1 MSELLYAIALTK
13 LRGLSLVNAKKLY
26 QQVGSAKEIFEN
38 TASLPDLLTDCNA
51 ALLTEVFADTASAI
65 ETAKHE
71 VDFIQQKRMKGITM
85 NDPDYP
91 ARLLSCPDA
100 PVVLYQCGDCN
111 LNRKRV
117 INIVGTRKCT
127 EYGRDMVNSFV
138 RELKKVCPDVL
149 IVSGL
154 AYGIDI
160 CAHRAAL
167 ANGMDT
173 IGVLAHGLDNI
184 YPPLHRPVA
193 VEMVNSGGGL
203 LTEYTTHTTPDKGNF
218 VRRNRIVA
226 GMSDAC
232 IVAESASKGGSLIT
246 ANLSCDYQR
255 PVFAF
260 PGRVGDASS
269 AGCNALIKQSK
280 AALIEDVSDFIS
292 AIGWQTE
299 VPAHNRQTEM
309 FPSLSPAEQK
319 IIDTLS
325 KVDEKHINKI
335 VEDTEIDFSTVTGIL
350 FELEMKG
357 LVRPLGGGMYRRT
370 LVNN

>member
-13 LRGLSLVNAKKLY
+13 LRGLSLANAKKLY
-26 QQVGSAKEIFEN
+26 EQVGSAKKIFDN
-38 TASLPDLLTDCNA
+38 ADSLPDLLSDANA
-51 ALLTEVFADTASAI
+51 ALLADVFADSATAI
-65 ETAKHE
+65 ETAKRE
-71 VDFIQQKRMKGITM
+71 IDFMQQKRMRGITM
-85 NDPDYP
+85 SDPDYP
-91 ARLLSCPDA
+91 VRLHCCPDA
-100 PVVLYQCGDCN
+100 PVVLYQCGECN

-127 EYGRDMVNSFV
+127 EYGREMVNSFV
-138 RELKKVCPDVL
+138 RELKRACPDVL

-193 VEMVNSGGGL
+193 VEMVGSGGGL
-203 LTEYTTHTTPDKGNF
+203 LTEYTTHTIPEKGNF

-226 GMSDAC
+226 GMTDAC

-246 ANLSCDYQR
+246 ANLSFDYSR
-255 PVFAF
+255 DVFVF
-260 PGRVGDASS
+260 PGRVGDESS
-269 AGCNALIKQSK
+269 AGCNALIKQNK
-280 AALIEDVSDFIS
+280 AALIENAKDFID
-292 AIGWQTE
+292 AMGWETAPSSQS
-299 VPAHNRQTEM
+299 QQIEM
-309 FPSLSPAEQK
+309 FPILSPAEQK
-319 IIDTLS
+319 VMDTLS

-335 VEDTEIDFSTVTGIL
+335 AEDTQIDFSTIAGVL

-357 LVRPLGGGMYRRT
+357 LVRPLGGGVYRRG
-370 LVNN
+370 VS